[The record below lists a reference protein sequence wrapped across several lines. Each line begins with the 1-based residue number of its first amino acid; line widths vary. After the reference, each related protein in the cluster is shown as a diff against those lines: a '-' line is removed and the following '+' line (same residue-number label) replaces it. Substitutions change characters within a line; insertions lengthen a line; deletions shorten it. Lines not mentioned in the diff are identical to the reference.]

1 MYKRLYTFDKR
12 KKLYILLLLIL
23 LEFNLEFLS
32 TSDKGNCVSV
42 SKWNFQTT
50 ETIWM
55 KIDDDIL
62 KTII

>member
-1 MYKRLYTFDKR
+1 M
-12 KKLYILLLLIL
+12 YILLLLIL